1 MSRKGWSWRLGREP
15 NSFRFLDFLNF
26 KGKCI
31 LPANPHTQHVQML
44 ELECR
49 SILKSQRKHEIT
61 FDEIELDDQ
70 RDLTA
75 NYKPQTQDKKL
86 PIKNKKDPTNECRL
100 QDEGGAGGGLQL
112 GFVAGV
118 ILRERLPAFEKM
130 LWRACR
136 GNVFLRQAEIEDP
149 LEDPQAGDQVFKS
162 VFVIFFQGDLKP
174 PFCTYKIISILI
186 ITPFMTRLLKTLFVQ
201 VNS

>member
-1 MSRKGWSWRLGREP
+1 
-15 NSFRFLDFLNF
+15 
-26 KGKCI
+26 
-31 LPANPHTQHVQML
+31 ML

-61 FDEIELDDQ
+61 FDEMELENQ
-70 RDLTA
+70 RGLKEK
-75 NYKPQTQDKKL
+75 YRPQDKKL
-86 PIKNKKDPTNECRL
+86 PGKEDQNEANQCHL

-162 VFVIFFQGDLKP
+162 VFVIFFQGNLLHP
-174 PFCTYKIISILI
+174 IFGIYKYNHLYPWHI
-186 ITPFMTRLLKTLFVQ
+186 ITSF
-201 VNS
+201 

>member
-1 MSRKGWSWRLGREP
+1 
-15 NSFRFLDFLNF
+15 
-26 KGKCI
+26 
-31 LPANPHTQHVQML
+31 ML

-70 RDLTA
+70 RSLKA
-75 NYKPQTQDKKL
+75 EYRPQDKKL
-86 PIKNKKDPTNECRL
+86 PSKKKDPSNQCRL

-162 VFVIFFQGDLKP
+162 VFVIFFQG
-174 PFCTYKIISILI
+174 TTIIFILI
-186 ITPFMTRLLKTLFVQ
+186 ISSPLSWQEVLKPVLQ

>member
-1 MSRKGWSWRLGREP
+1 
-15 NSFRFLDFLNF
+15 
-26 KGKCI
+26 
-31 LPANPHTQHVQML
+31 ML

-70 RDLTA
+70 RSLKA
-75 NYKPQTQDKKL
+75 EYRQQDKKL
-86 PIKNKKDPTNECRL
+86 PSKKKDPSNQCRL

-162 VFVIFFQGDLKP
+162 VFVIFFQG
-174 PFCTYKIISILI
+174 TTIIFILI
-186 ITPFMTRLLKTLFVQ
+186 ISSPFSWQEELKPVLQ

>member
-1 MSRKGWSWRLGREP
+1 MPDQCFALT
-15 NSFRFLDFLNF
+15 FAQT
-26 KGKCI
+26 I
-31 LPANPHTQHVQML
+31 HIQML

-61 FDEIELDDQ
+61 FDEMELENQ
-70 RDLTA
+70 RGLKEK
-75 NYKPQTQDKKL
+75 YRPQDKKL
-86 PIKNKKDPTNECRL
+86 PGKEDQNEANQCHL

-162 VFVIFFQGDLKP
+162 VFVIFFQGNLLHP
-174 PFCTYKIISILI
+174 IFGIYK
-186 ITPFMTRLLKTLFVQ
+186 
-201 VNS
+201 